1 MLNIP
6 GFEVL
11 VQRKPKGSNQKLPI
25 KRQASIPTEDTRT
38 TADIYSNIAQYAI
51 RLKLVPSRK
60 ILMDSPKMNEVSSV
74 GSFTSN
80 IARSNHKKQGYDN
93 SNLSDL
99 RSASRGPFQHHDTM
113 PAKSRAHKAS
123 LEVPNLNY
131 FPPSG
136 GRRLSRMPSQG
147 DNSSQ
152 NNFQYSQRMSSRRNI
167 RKNIENSYVK
177 FFFLPKKDTRH

>member
-11 VQRKPKGSNQKLPI
+11 TQRKPKGSNQTLPN
-25 KRQASIPTEDTRT
+25 KPQASIPTENTRT

-60 ILMDSPKMNEVSSV
+60 VTMDSPKMNDVSSV

-80 IARSNHKKQGYDN
+80 IARSNQKKQSFDT
-93 SNLSDL
+93 SNLSDV
-99 RSASRGPFQHHDTM
+99 RSASRGPFQHTATM
-113 PAKSRAHKAS
+113 PSKARAHHAS
-123 LEVPNLNY
+123 LEVPDLY
-131 FPPSG
+131 FPPPSG

-147 DNSSQ
+147 DNSSH
-152 NNFQYSQRMSSRRNI
+152 NNFQVSQRMSSRRNI
-167 RKNIENSYVK
+167 RKNIENSFVN
-177 FFFLPKKDTRH
+177 FFFFTPKDT